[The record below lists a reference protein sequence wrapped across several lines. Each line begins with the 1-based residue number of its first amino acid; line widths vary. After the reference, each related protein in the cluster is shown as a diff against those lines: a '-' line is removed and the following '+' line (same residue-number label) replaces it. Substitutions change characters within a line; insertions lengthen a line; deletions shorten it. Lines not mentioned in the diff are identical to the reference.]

1 MNTPILM
8 ITLQIPVRPETN
20 AEEILDIIG
29 RQLNEALQQIKQQQL
44 QEETEVPLGE
54 EELAEEALDERMES
68 YTEDTRQDLLAQLG
82 YASDV

>member
-20 AEEILDIIG
+20 ADEILDIIG
-29 RQLNEALQQIKQQQL
+29 RQLNEALQQIKQQQ
-44 QEETEVPLGE
+44 QEETEFSLGE
-54 EELAEEALDERMES
+54 GEPTEEASDERMES
-68 YTEDTRQDLLAQLG
+68 YSESTRQDLLAKLG

>member
-20 AEEILDIIG
+20 ADEILDIIG

-44 QEETEVPLGE
+44 QEETDFTLGVGGP
-54 EELAEEALDERMES
+54 AEETLDERMEGYS
-68 YTEDTRQDLLAQLG
+68 DSTRQDLLAKLG

>member
-44 QEETEVPLGE
+44 QEETDVPLGE
-54 EELAEEALDERMES
+54 EEPAEEALDERMES
-68 YTEDTRQDLLAQLG
+68 YSEDTRQDLLAQLG

>member
-20 AEEILDIIG
+20 ADEILDIIG
-29 RQLNEALQQIKQQQL
+29 RQLNEALQQIKQQQ
-44 QEETEVPLGE
+44 QEETALPLSEDGLE
-54 EELAEEALDERMES
+54 EEAPDERMES
-68 YTEDTRQDLLAQLG
+68 YSENTRQDLLAKLG